1 MSKLSFSKSRI
12 VGFSDAV
19 FGIAMT
25 LLVLEIAAPTYQ
37 SMNKYDFWI
46 LLRVRIPNFIGFVV
60 SFFVTAMYWID
71 YLKITKYITD
81 FSSKVLWANIFLL
94 FFVVL
99 LPFSTAL
106 YVNGIN
112 FVGPFI
118 FYSINLIMIAVMIFV
133 LILAVA
139 KKEGEAT
146 GLSILQR
153 NWELARMINTIFV
166 WSLAAVFALVHIPT
180 ARFIFILIFIFNP
193 MIDRYYKRKIAKQE
207 Q

>member
-1 MSKLSFSKSRI
+1 MPKLSFSKSRI

-37 SMNKYDFWI
+37 SMNKYDFWV
-46 LLRVRIPNFIGFVV
+46 LLRVRIPNFIGFIV

-71 YLKITKYITD
+71 YLKITKYVTD
-81 FSSKVLWANIFLL
+81 FNTKTLWANIFLL

-118 FYSINLIMIAVMIFV
+118 FYSINLIMIAVMILV

-139 KKEGEAT
+139 KKEEGKT
-146 GLSILQR
+146 GLSRLQR

-166 WSLAAVFALVHIPT
+166 WSLAAVLAFVHIPT
-180 ARFIFILIFIFNP
+180 ARFIFILIFVFNP
-193 MIDRYYKRKIAKQE
+193 LIDRYYKKKLQR
-207 Q
+207 